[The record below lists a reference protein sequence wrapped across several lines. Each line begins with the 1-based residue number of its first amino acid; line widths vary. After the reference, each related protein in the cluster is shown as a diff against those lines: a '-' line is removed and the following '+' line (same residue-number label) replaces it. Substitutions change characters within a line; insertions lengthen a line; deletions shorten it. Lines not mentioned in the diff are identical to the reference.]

1 MAWRPAGTVA
11 LIGGGPASLSRLRP
25 PGVSL
30 PLAPSAA
37 RSARRPRKT
46 DGRPQEEE
54 VQGQGP
60 QPPRRRLAPR
70 GASPQRLPPL
80 QLREAAPR
88 GLRQL
93 WLVRRPRGRR
103 GRLNPVGSAERRVGP
118 MLPIAIDAMGGDHA
132 PGAIVEGARR
142 AANELGVPVVLV
154 GRPEDLNPLR
164 GDLDVV
170 AASQVIGMDADA
182 GSSVRTMKDSS
193 LVRAAE
199 AVRDG
204 RAAAMVSAGNTGATM
219 ASALLRLGRI
229 KGVARPAIATPIP
242 VPGSTPTVLL
252 DAGANAECQPQ
263 WLVQFAQMGATFA
276 RERYRIA
283 EPRVGLLSI
292 GEEPTKGNA
301 LVKETHGL
309 LGEAGVLDRAGARFV
324 GNVEGRDIMTPD
336 VDVVVTDGFTGNV
349 ALKTLEGGLRSLV
362 TAVVDGLSAT
372 DVADAALGAL
382 MPLYAALDP
391 DQTGGAML
399 LGVDGVCIISHG
411 SSSATAVVNA
421 TRVAA
426 EMVEAGVVER
436 LRSAVAS
443 A

>member
-1 MAWRPAGTVA
+1 
-11 LIGGGPASLSRLRP
+11 
-25 PGVSL
+25 
-30 PLAPSAA
+30 
-37 RSARRPRKT
+37 
-46 DGRPQEEE
+46 
-54 VQGQGP
+54 
-60 QPPRRRLAPR
+60 
-70 GASPQRLPPL
+70 
-80 QLREAAPR
+80 
-88 GLRQL
+88 
-93 WLVRRPRGRR
+93 
-103 GRLNPVGSAERRVGP
+103 
-118 MLPIAIDAMGGDHA
+118 MLPVAIDAMGGDRA
-132 PGAIVEGARR
+132 PGAIAEGARR
-142 AANELGVPVVLV
+142 ALAELGVPVVLV
-154 GRPEDLNPLR
+154 GRPEDLEPLR
-164 GDLDVV
+164 GDVEVV
-170 AASQVIGMDADA
+170 PASQVIGMDADP

-204 RAAAMVSAGNTGATM
+204 RASAMVSAGNTGATM

-242 VPGSTPTVLL
+242 VPGSSPTVLL

-263 WLVQFAQMGATFA
+263 WLVQFAQMGAVFS
-276 RERYRIA
+276 RERYGIA

-301 LVKETHGL
+301 LVKEAHGL
-309 LGEAGVLDRAGARFV
+309 LAAGALDRAGARFV
-324 GNVEGRDIMTPD
+324 GNVEGRDIMTPE

-349 ALKTLEGGLRSLV
+349 ALKTLEGGLRTLV
-362 TAVVDGLSAT
+362 AAVLEGLSAT
-372 DVADAALGAL
+372 DVADAALAAL
-382 MPLYAALDP
+382 LPLYGTLDP

-421 TRVAA
+421 TRVAG
-426 EMVEAGVVER
+426 EMVEAGVVDR